1 MLINSGGGDPLTVYT
16 SIKSSP
22 LYTLNT
28 LQYCQL
34 YLNKKEKKKTHE
46 GGRVE
51 RK

>member
-1 MLINSGGGDPLTVYT
+1 MLINSGGGGDPLTVYT

-34 YLNKKEKKKTHE
+34 YLNKKGEKNTRRRE
-46 GGRVE
+46 G
-51 RK
+51 